1 MASRKATTFA
11 QAWLSDTAAYP
22 IIAVIGGALGLTT
35 FSSIRY
41 LSASP
46 EVHFN
51 KANRGNPVI
60 SEESAKGWNSH
71 RNGIRTWSENKI
83 NQHQKAKGLQG
94 L

>member
-1 MASRKATTFA
+1 
-11 QAWLSDTAAYP
+11 AYP